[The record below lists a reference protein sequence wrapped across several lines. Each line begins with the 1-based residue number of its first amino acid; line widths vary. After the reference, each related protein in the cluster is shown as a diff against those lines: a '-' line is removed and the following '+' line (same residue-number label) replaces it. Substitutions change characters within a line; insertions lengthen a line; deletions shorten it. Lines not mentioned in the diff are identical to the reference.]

1 MKKVDKSSSAI
12 AKAEGSTNADDSQAC
27 QPIAKPNVVR
37 SCFIVNEIYLD
48 LPISRV
54 DKVFEANE
62 AACKYASEMNELVER
77 LHQKIE
83 YRVLEA
89 EIVPA

>member
-1 MKKVDKSSSAI
+1 MSKIEDLSSEQSA
-12 AKAEGSTNADDSQAC
+12 ENGT
-27 QPIAKPNVVR
+27 KPHVVR

-62 AACKYASEMNELVER
+62 SACKYASEMNELAER
-77 LHQKIE
+77 THQKIE

-89 EIVPA
+89 EIIPA